1 MTRIAV
7 VIPHFRQTGF
17 LAECLDSLLAQ
28 TRLPDDVI
36 LVDSSPEETGEIM
49 ARYASHTSATGLV
62 PRVVHLIT
70 PAAGVAA
77 ARNAGLHATTCELVA
92 FLDADN
98 IAASDRIEW
107 QLEVFESNP
116 DIVLSHGPLVPI
128 DRRGEGYSGIA
139 AYASH
144 NVPVEQQLGWLVA
157 RNRIATDTVCARRDL
172 VVALGGFCETRGV
185 REDYDLWLRMATQGR
200 FHYVDAPL
208 ALYRRHE
215 TNLSNN
221 EAYMFAWEAGALN
234 RLEWPVIADAL
245 RTAYPNEA
253 ERAVIEGEVRLRR
266 GEFGVAEMHFIGL
279 ARLPQATAA
288 LFHLAHLA
296 MARGSLDYAESMLR
310 RALNDDP
317 DDAGL
322 WNNLGVVLVR
332 VGRVDAAADAFAC
345 AVDLRPHYRDAAAN
359 LDQILHPQEQMR
371 GGPLRSA
378 AWRVTRRRL
387 RPQLIPMMAVA
398 A

>member
-7 VIPHFRQTGF
+7 VVPHFRQAAF

-28 TRLPDDVI
+28 TRKPDEII
-36 LVDSSPEETGEIM
+36 LVDSSPEETGEIV
-49 ARYASHTSATGLV
+49 ARYAGSIRHLV
-62 PRVVHLIT
+62 Q
-70 PAAGVAA
+70 PANGVAA
-77 ARNAGLHATTCELVA
+77 ARNAGLNATTCDLVA

-107 QLEVFESNP
+107 QLEVFDSNP
-116 DIVLSHGPLVPI
+116 DIVLSHGPLIPI
-128 DRRGEGYSGIA
+128 DRRGEGYSGIS

-144 NVPVEQQLGWLVA
+144 NVPVEQQLGWLIA
-157 RNRIATDTVCARRDL
+157 RNRIATDTVCAKRD
-172 VVALGGFCETRGV
+172 VIMALGGFCETPGV
-185 REDYDLWLRMATQGR
+185 REDYDLWLRMATRGR

-221 EAYMFAWEAGALN
+221 EAYMFGWEAGALN

-245 RTAYPNEA
+245 RAAYPDEA
-253 ERAVIEGEVRLRR
+253 ERAIIEGEVRLRR
-266 GEFGVAEMHFIGL
+266 GEFGLAEMHFVVL
-279 ARLPQATAA
+279 ARLPQAASA
-288 LFHLAHLA
+288 LFHLSHLA
-296 MARGSLDYAESMLR
+296 MARGSFDYAESMLR
-310 RALNDDP
+310 RALKEAP

-332 VGRVDAAADAFAC
+332 AGRIDDAADAFAF

-359 LDQILHPQEQMR
+359 LDQILH
-371 GGPLRSA
+371 GHAG

>member
-7 VIPHFRQTGF
+7 VIPHFRQAGF

-28 TRLPDDVI
+28 TRQPDEII

-49 ARYASHTSATGLV
+49 ARYASD
-62 PRVVHLIT
+62 VVHLVM

-77 ARNAGLHATTCELVA
+77 ARNAGLNATTCELVA
-92 FLDADN
+92 FLDVDN

-144 NVPVEQQLGWLVA
+144 NVPVDHQLGWLIA
-157 RNRIATDTVCARRDL
+157 RNRIATDTVCARRD
-172 VVALGGFCETRGV
+172 VVMALGGFCETPGV

-221 EAYMFAWEAGALN
+221 EAYMFEWEAGALN
-234 RLEWPVIADAL
+234 RLDWSVIADAL
-245 RTAYPNEA
+245 RRAYPDDA
-253 ERAVIEGEVRLRR
+253 ERAIVEGEVMLRR
-266 GEFGVAEMHFIGL
+266 GELGQAEMHFIAL
-279 ARLPQATAA
+279 AREPRAAAA
-288 LFHLAHLA
+288 LFHLSHLA
-296 MARGSLDYAESMLR
+296 LRRGSVDYAESMLR
-310 RALNDDP
+310 RALKEDA

-322 WNNLGVVLVR
+322 WNNLGVVLAR
-332 VGRVDAAADAFAC
+332 SGRSDAAADAFAC

-359 LDQILHPQEQMR
+359 LDQILH
-371 GGPLRSA
+371 GHAG
-378 AWRVTRRRL
+378 AWRVTCRRL